1 MRNSN
6 CCNESLIVKTNLCSK
21 CLKEVKI
28 GKLTVYDFK
37 RDNVLGLPFNEE
49 KLNLLNKSN
58 NKNVYLKS
66 FLMQCDASDLTNMEY
81 FAKEF
86 KKEIGV
92 DDVEI
97 ILTRTFIIDYKK
109 HSYKIKNIVDFSKEE
124 LTYLKTNKRLD
135 LVVTARYT
143 KEGTKVAHDEH
154 VNNHL
159 KSVNIN
165 ILKSS
170 ILKLDMFKFLKL
182 VNDPSTTVK
191 TNSSIE
197 KLHHYSNYD
206 LVVKEHTDCGDGLI
220 RLYLELVNVRPEERA
235 AFIIEIEPAYL
246 NSIFRIKPMA
256 ITTSYMPKDLI
267 PTTYNMDIGCNMVK
281 CSGKDNNLPIDVG
294 DKIVFKNVYLLTH
307 YFNYRA
313 DFLNPIYKN
322 KYVVSEIST
331 NNLRYKVTIIDS
343 LGCNYDSI
351 LLTKN
356 ELWFI
361 FGEYNGNIKIEKKST
376 NKKVEYEKNSI
387 LDKIDISLQNI
398 YSHDYTPILKLFS
411 YVKIIGDK
419 VTYFKLFFN
428 TSLNINI
435 VEELTKDRDYK
446 NRLYMVSAIFTRD
459 KKFRLKLLYGNTTIE
474 TNYLTKEEIIEYFRE
489 VAVKDDSK
497 DKRAQEIKNKTKD
510 KDFDVS
516 KLTPAKIDDVNLFSN
531 GEHVTIK
538 DSDFEACILN
548 GVVRNP
554 FGWENFKDTLSLRII
569 NSTLNT
575 SNTER
580 TFVFSNNDRYCGF
593 TIDADKAIGLVQ
605 KIHTVKDKPINKR
618 PPKTRK
624 PRIKKGETKNSL

>member
-28 GKLTVYDFK
+28 SKLTAYDFK

-49 KLNLLNKSN
+49 KLNLLNISN

-66 FLMQCDASDLTNMEY
+66 FLIQCEANDLTNMEY

-86 KKEIGV
+86 KKEIGA
-92 DDVEI
+92 DDIEI
-97 ILTRTFIIDYKK
+97 ILTRTFIINFKK
-109 HSYKIKNIVDFSKEE
+109 HSYKIKNIVDYSKEE

-143 KEGTKVAHDEH
+143 KEGTKVAHDDH

-159 KSVNIN
+159 KSVNIS
-165 ILKSS
+165 ILKGS
-170 ILKLDMFKFLKL
+170 IIKLDMFKFLKL
-182 VNDPSTTVK
+182 VNDPSTIVK

-206 LVVKEHTDCGDGLI
+206 LVVKEHTDCGNGLI
-220 RLYLELVNVRPEERA
+220 RLYLELINVRPEERA
-235 AFIIEIEPAYL
+235 AFIIEIEAAYL

-256 ITTSYMPKDLI
+256 TTPSYISKGPI
-267 PTTYNMDIGCNMVK
+267 PTTYNMDIGSNMVK

-307 YFNYRA
+307 YFIYGA

-322 KYVVSEIST
+322 KYTVSEIST
-331 NNLRYKVTIIDS
+331 NNLRYRVTIVDS

-376 NKKVEYEKNSI
+376 NKKVECKKNSI

-428 TSLNINI
+428 TSLNVNI

-446 NRLYMVSAIFTRD
+446 NRLYTVSAIFTRGE
-459 KKFRLKLLYGNTTIE
+459 KFRLNLLYGNTTIE

-489 VAVKDDSK
+489 VAVNNDSK
-497 DKRAQEIKNKTKD
+497 EKRVQEIKNETKD

-516 KLTPAKIDDVNLFSN
+516 KLTPARIDDDNIYSN
-531 GEHVTIK
+531 GEYVTIK
-538 DSDFEACILN
+538 DSDLEVWILN
-548 GVVRNP
+548 GIVRNP
-554 FGWENFKDTLSLRII
+554 FGWENFKDTLNLRIV

-580 TFVFSNNDRYCGF
+580 TFVFSKSDKYCGF
-593 TIDADKAIGLVQ
+593 TIDADKALDVVQ
-605 KIHTVKDKPINKR
+605 KIHTREDRPSNNR

-624 PRIKKGETKNSL
+624 PKIKKGETKNSL